1 MQQKIPQEKLRDI
14 VKAYFPHFREI
25 YSSEAELLEYWLK
38 FYEVFDSE
46 RTLAEFLRLLGFY
59 RALKMVKADFVKLIM
74 IISLIEKLNSEEDYI
89 DFGVWLSKQRKS
101 TNSEK
106 CCRQLLQ
113 EWNNTHGCS
122 HKFRNFFKNP
132 EYISKTEQITLLK
145 SVVGKNESSPTFV
158 PLFCYDE
165 TKCKKF
171 YSKEIRVYEACP
183 VFQDERVL
191 NKGITYF
198 ANFLYYNLRN
208 KFVHDAKIIQL
219 PDETDFLWDYENEVQ
234 TVRGKYTGL
243 IGLSLKSKTLEELLN
258 RNFKKLLH
266 NYVEARRQ
274 SST

>member
-1 MQQKIPQEKLRDI
+1 MQRKIPQEKLRAI
-14 VKAYFPHFREI
+14 VTAYFPYFKDI
-25 YSSEAELLEYWLK
+25 YTSESEVLKYWLK
-38 FYEVFDSE
+38 FYAVFDDE
-46 RTLAEFLRLLGFY
+46 RALAEFLRILGFY
-59 RALKMVKADFVKLIM
+59 RALKTVKVDFVKLIM
-74 IISLIEKLNSEEDYI
+74 IISLIEKLNSGEDYV
-89 DFGVWLSKQRKS
+89 DFGVWLSKQGKNA
-101 TNSEK
+101 NSEK
-106 CCRQLLQ
+106 CCEQLFQ
-113 EWNNTHGCS
+113 AWNITHGCS
-122 HKFRNFFKNP
+122 HKFRNFFKNT
-132 EYISKTEQITLLK
+132 EFVTKSEQIILLK
-145 SVVGKNESSPTFV
+145 SVVGKHEHSPTFV

-171 YSKEIRVYEACP
+171 YSEENRVYEDCP
-183 VFQDERVL
+183 IILEESVL
-191 NKGITYF
+191 NRGLTHF

-219 PDETDFLWDYENEVQ
+219 PDETDMLWDYENEVQ